1 MSTCLSKRSNSVKKS
16 ELGKYESITPTVSE
30 RSRAASMVFLVS
42 RIAWRCRGATKP
54 ATPIKAK
61 FFMSKFLAN
70 IQAIFSMRGF
80 CRVAADSFFSA
91 RQERRPNGRGGTR
104 SLLMPFG
111 GCQVMEHKILRPCQ
125 DPSAGYRFAHQRVH
139 PPQTHSL

>member
-1 MSTCLSKRSNSVKKS
+1 
-16 ELGKYESITPTVSE
+16 
-30 RSRAASMVFLVS
+30 MVFLVS

-80 CRVAADSFFSA
+80 CRVAADSFFFGAA
-91 RQERRPNGRGGTR
+91 REAPNGRGGTR

-111 GCQVMEHKILRPCQ
+111 GCQVMEHKILGPCQ
-125 DPSAGYRFAHQRVH
+125 DPVRGLSVRASKGS
-139 PPQTHSL
+139 PPSNS